1 MSKNNKYNYK
11 QLIKSGRLEQC
22 EICGCVDCMGKP
34 LKLQVHHRDGN
45 RDNNDLNNLQIL
57 CPNCHSQTDTWCAKN
72 RKEKIKEIY
81 FCNSCGKQLCEKS
94 KTGLCKKC
102 HDNFQKSLSK
112 NPGEAVLRQDCE
124 ELKSYSAIGRKY
136 NVCSKTIKKWCK
148 NFGFTIETLQ

>member
-1 MSKNNKYNYK
+1 MKKAK
-11 QLIKSGRLEQC
+11 QDY
-22 EICGCVDCMGKP
+22 V
-34 LKLQVHHRDGN
+34 
-45 RDNNDLNNLQIL
+45 
-57 CPNCHSQTDTWCAKN
+57 
-72 RKEKIKEIY
+72 
-81 FCNSCGKQLCEKS
+81 
-94 KTGLCKKC
+94 KKC